1 MSWKLEDSKAIS
13 FFTDADFE
21 EPKSYKVVLFND
33 DYTTKEFVVDVLI
46 SRFHKT
52 QAEALI
58 IMETVH
64 RSKSAVVGVYPYDI
78 AATRV
83 ALTIYDAR
91 AQGFPLRCE
100 LEAV

>member
-1 MSWKLEDSKAIS
+1 
-13 FFTDADFE
+13 
-21 EPKSYKVVLFND
+21 
-33 DYTTKEFVVDVLI
+33 
-46 SRFHKT
+46 
-52 QAEALI
+52 
-58 IMETVH
+58 METVH

-83 ALTIYDAR
+83 ALTINDAR

>member
-1 MSWKLEDSKAIS
+1 MSWKLEDSKALS
-13 FFTDADFE
+13 FFADADFE
-21 EPKSYKVVLFND
+21 EPKSYKVVFFND

-46 SRFHKT
+46 SRFHKSRS
-52 QAEALI
+52 EALV

-83 ALTIYDAR
+83 ALTINDAR